1 MIKTRLSKQLG
12 SSSRY
17 VLWQILCQWLALL
30 GQIIFIF
37 VDSYFSRYLSQFAY
51 AFLAP
56 LTLFA
61 VLVKIDAPASIFL
74 LCAVPLIPIV
84 IMVVMLVADGNGDHV
99 HLGSGS
105 LPVKVKSHSQPEF
118 SRRSASPWPNP
129 PWRPGRPRLPAL
141 SRRSCFCPSGR

>member
-1 MIKTRLSKQLG
+1 MIKTRLIKQLG

-105 LPVKVKSHSQPEF
+105 LPVKVRVIVSQNFPV
-118 SRRSASPWPNP
+118 AQHPHGPIHLGVP
-129 PWRPGRPRLPAL
+129 ADPGYPL
-141 SRRSCFCPSGR
+141 